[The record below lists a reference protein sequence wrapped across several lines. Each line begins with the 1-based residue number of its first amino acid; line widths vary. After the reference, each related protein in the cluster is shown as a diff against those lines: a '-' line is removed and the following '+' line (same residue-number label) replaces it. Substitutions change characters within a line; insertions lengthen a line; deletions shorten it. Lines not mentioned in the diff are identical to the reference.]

1 MKGVLRQWL
10 RTYPKNLIG
19 IMPAEECRMKI
30 IYAGVLS
37 MTLFAVN
44 PLMAANEN
52 ADSLKLVDLNEV
64 EVLAVRAG
72 SSVPVAYTN
81 MTQKDLKQVNYGQ
94 DMPYV
99 LGMTPSAVST
109 SDGGAGIGYTSL
121 RIRGTDATRIN
132 ITANGIPINDAE
144 SHSVYWVNMPD
155 MASSTND
162 LQVQRGVGTSTNG
175 AGSFGASINMKTTAC
190 RTEPYAGIDLSWG
203 SFNTHKETVSA
214 GTGMIADHF
223 TFDIRLSDIGSD
235 GYIDRASSA
244 LNSYYLQAGWFAG
257 SSSVRF
263 ISFGG
268 KEKTYHAW
276 NYASHEEMQQYGRTY
291 NSCGYM
297 FTDSAGVQHFYDN
310 QVDLYT
316 QLHYQLHLATALTSR
331 LHLNAALHYTD
342 GSGYY
347 EEYKAKSPD
356 YIRRKHS
363 DSGFGGGVFSLAAML
378 RSVKLTL
385 GGALNHYTGRHYGR
399 YLWQEA
405 NQFGLNPQQDF
416 YRSKGK
422 KLDGNVYLKTEIR
435 PFSSLIHDG
444 SDLSLYADMQYRGLN
459 YRLVGTGSNWYDD
472 GQQHFDIDES
482 FHFFNPKGGVNWQ
495 INPAHRLYA
504 SVGIAHKEPTRN
516 NYTDTYLIEM
526 PRSERLTDYELG
538 YAMQLTPKSD
548 ERLTAGINLYYMD
561 YRDQL
566 ALTGAL
572 NNIGEAISE
581 NVPDSYRM
589 GAELMAGIECHDFH
603 WNVNATLS
611 RNRVKIGDR
620 WNRLSFSPEIIAN
633 SNIGHRFGGLDVS
646 LHSQY
651 VGKQYMSNLDDE
663 RHRLDAYFVS
673 NLNVNYT
680 FKHLL
685 AKSMTVGAT
694 VYNLFDEEYENN
706 GWADGP
712 YTGYAAQAGINFL
725 LHLSMEF

>member
-214 GTGMIADHF
+214 GTGMLADHF

-235 GYIDRASSA
+235 GYIDRASSD

-276 NYASHEEMQQYGRTY
+276 NYASREEMQQYGRTY

-297 FTDSAGVQHFYDN
+297 FTDSTGVQHFYDN

-316 QLHYQLHLATALTSR
+316 QLHYQLHFATALTSR

-378 RSVKLTL
+378 SSVKLTL

-422 KLDGNVYLKTEIR
+422 KLDGNVYLKAEIR

-538 YAMQLTPKSD
+538 YVMQLTPESD

-589 GAELMAGIECHDFH
+589 GAELMAGIEWHDFH

-651 VGKQYMSNLDDE
+651 VSKQYMSNLDDE

-694 VYNLFDEEYENN
+694 VYNLFNEEYENN